1 MKKLFALLLVA
12 QVGLGFGQDAVD
24 SAKEV
29 ADQASSV
36 SEKLQDSE
44 YVDIAPR
51 VGFKINIGT
60 VATLGESAIGEAG
73 FVLSPTILATMN
85 FNKSTFMTGEMAMS
99 NIFVPTS
106 ESVILNLT
114 MIDPTLVFGYN
125 FTEKVSI
132 YAGPQYNLILNATET
147 DDDEENDILDDTQAT
162 ISLVTGLRMNY
173 GKDFFSD
180 LRFQYGL
187 TEYVK
192 DSGTTLYSAKIG
204 GGLYF

>member
-85 FNKSTFMTGEMAMS
+85 FNKSTF
-99 NIFVPTS
+99 
-106 ESVILNLT
+106 
-114 MIDPTLVFGYN
+114 
-125 FTEKVSI
+125 
-132 YAGPQYNLILNATET
+132 
-147 DDDEENDILDDTQAT
+147 
-162 ISLVTGLRMNY
+162 
-173 GKDFFSD
+173 SD
-180 LRFQYGL
+180 LMSIFCVE
-187 TEYVK
+187 EYSPV
-192 DSGTTLYSAKIG
+192 SRLIASRIF
-204 GGLYF
+204 LFPSLFIL